1 MQYNSKQETPI
12 LLWVFDRTKKQSRG
26 FGMNKYGHSEIEEK
40 VLGVLKKEYGNRWKA
55 IDEKIVMQKIQASK
69 ELYQYATDVFYR
81 NQSATNYNAV
91 IISMIS
97 LQYWNQKRTKM
108 FSTEEDF

>member
-1 MQYNSKQETPI
+1 
-12 LLWVFDRTKKQSRG
+12 
-26 FGMNKYGHSEIEEK
+26 MNKYGHSEIEEK
-40 VLGVLKKEYGNRWKA
+40 VLEVIKKEYGNRWEA
-55 IDEKIVMQKIQASK
+55 IDEEIVMQKIRASK
-69 ELYQYATDVFYR
+69 DLYQYATDEFFV

-91 IISMIS
+91 IVSMIS